1 MRLAQ
6 PISELRKKLREQS
19 IQDLAGALLECKE
32 LLPEGSEKYDL
43 VMKMRASLQQLAKD
57 KARGVITQDEN
68 SIRIARIQDAFL
80 DFVSSLEEADF
91 ESPAAKADPSKPQA
105 QHGSV
110 LYHIPHSMPLN
121 KASYC
126 KVRVAIEE
134 DAIFEDIIMDD
145 DVRIRE
151 RVEVSERMSAEL
163 VDTAG
168 RVFDILPLNS
178 KDQAI
183 RPTGY
188 TQWLFRVTPLVEG
201 EHQLMVKVSLLAF
214 DPNTKEYVPR
224 DVSVLETVTVVTA
237 SQQSDEEE
245 TAFKPTGHSFA
256 LGPSTG
262 EVTQPEDTNK
272 GGNVSTFPFSIR
284 TMSFFLTFLV
294 FAYSVGYSI
303 ARPLDAKLIVASI
316 QGKEALTQFIA
327 ENKDEAPGG
336 LKNPVIETAY
346 FRIAKKSGE
355 LADLREY
362 QELYTEKGK
371 FGKDVL
377 QKIATL
383 EWKAVES
390 IQQKPSLLSI
400 QKYLHDFPDAT
411 RLPQVFDAAQAIS
424 ATEQDEVLPKI
435 EQAYVKSMELQPT
448 ARKIEQYSQDFPEL
462 GKLNTLA
469 EIAAKNDD
477 VLPQAQPVLERV
489 VLQKVKTAE
498 NAQQVRALL
507 PSLKIAAQGRPEAE
521 VFQKVEKAATQN
533 DLALSRA
540 LQADLRA
547 LQAENAATARLEEE
561 KRLAAEKAREDS
573 TRLAEQK
580 VAEAKRQ
587 KGAEQAKKDQ
597 EAKEA
602 DTKAE
607 KDRKDKE
614 AADKAEK
621 ERLEKEVTAKAEQE
635 RKDKEAAQ
643 AAEKASSTPDN
654 SIPRPTMV
662 SVKGGTF
669 EMGDVMGDKEYDE
682 EEVHTVTVSDFMIS
696 KTEVTFEEYDR
707 FCAATKTDKP
717 DDEKWGRA
725 KYPVINVSW
734 EDAIAYCNWL
744 SEKHGL
750 QPVYSGQGSSTTAN
764 WSANGYRLPTE
775 AEWEYAARGG
785 GKKIRFGNG
794 KDVADPKEI
803 NFDASADYKKPYS
816 TVGTYRRQTV
826 PVGSL
831 NSPNALGLHDM
842 SGNVREWCWDWY
854 DANYYNNSPTKDP
867 KGPTSGDFRVVRGGS
882 WYLSPNGSRVA
893 YRYWLNPDYR
903 GDITGF
909 RVLRH

>member
-80 DFVSSLEEADF
+80 DFVTSLEEADF

-110 LYHIPHSMPLN
+110 LYHIPHSMPMN

-134 DAIFEDIIMDD
+134 DAIFEDIIIDD

-214 DPNTKEYVPR
+214 DQNTKEYVPR

-237 SQQSDEEE
+237 SQHSDEEE
-245 TAFKPTGHSFA
+245 PSFKPTGHSFA
-256 LGPSTG
+256 LGPDAG
-262 EVTQPEDTNK
+262 DGQQPEDTKK
-272 GGNVSTFPFSIR
+272 GGSSTAPTFSMR
-284 TMSFFLTFLV
+284 TMSFFLAFLV
-294 FAYSVGYSI
+294 FASSVGLSI
-303 ARPLDAKLIVASI
+303 AQPLRFDLFVADNI
-316 QGKEALTQFIA
+316 TGDYAYVIEKH
-327 ENKDEAPGG
+327 KDDAPGG
-336 LKNPVIETAY
+336 LKNPLMEKAY
-346 FRIAKKSGE
+346 FKKAEKSGE
-355 LADLREY
+355 LVDLREY
-362 QELYTEKGK
+362 QEVYAEQGQFTGE
-371 FGKDVL
+371 VL

-383 EWKAVES
+383 EWKTVTS

-411 RLPQVFDAAQAIS
+411 RLPQVFDAAQAIP
-424 ATEQDEVLPKI
+424 AAEQARVLPKI
-435 EQAYVKSMELQPT
+435 EQAYVQSMELQPT
-448 ARKIEQYSQDFPEL
+448 ARKIEQYSQDFPKL

-469 EIAAKNDD
+469 EIAAKNEE

-507 PSLKIAAQGRPEAE
+507 PSLKIAVQGRPEAE
-521 VFQKVEKAATQN
+521 VFQKVQKAATQN
-533 DLALSRA
+533 DPALSRA

-547 LQAENAATARLEEE
+547 LQAENSAVARQEEE

-573 TRLAEQK
+573 THLAEQK
-580 VAEAKRQ
+580 AAEAKRQ
-587 KGAEQAKKDQ
+587 KEADQAKKDQ
-597 EAKEA
+597 EAKETL
-602 DTKAE
+602 DKAE
-607 KDRKDKE
+607 KERLKKEADAKAEQDRKDKE
-614 AADKAEK
+614 AADKAAN
-621 ERLEKEVTAKAEQE
+621 TPT
-635 RKDKEAAQ
+635 
-643 AAEKASSTPDN
+643 STPDN
-654 SIPRPTMV
+654 SIPRPAMLT
-662 SVKGGTF
+662 VKGGTF
-669 EMGDVMGDKEYDE
+669 EMGDVMGDKEYDNE
-682 EEVHTVTVSDFMIS
+682 KVHSVTVSDFMIA

-707 FCAATKTDKP
+707 FCAATKKDKP

-785 GKKIRFGNG
+785 GKKVRFGNG

-816 TVGTYRRQTV
+816 VAGTYREKTV

-831 NSPNALGLHDM
+831 NSPNALGLHDI

-854 DANYYNNSPTKDP
+854 SESYYNNSPAKDP
-867 KGPTSGDFRVVRGGS
+867 KGPNSGTSRVLRGGS
-882 WYLSPNGSRVA
+882 WGGVPNSCRAAV
-893 YRYWLNPDYR
+893 RYGYDPTDRTYYY
-903 GDITGF
+903 GF
-909 RVLRH
+909 RLVRH